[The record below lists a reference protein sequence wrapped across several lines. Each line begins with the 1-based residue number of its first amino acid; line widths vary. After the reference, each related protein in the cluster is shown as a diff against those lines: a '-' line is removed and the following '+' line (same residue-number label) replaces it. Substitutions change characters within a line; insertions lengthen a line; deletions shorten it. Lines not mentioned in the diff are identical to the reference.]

1 MEFTM
6 RTALPILLS
15 TLVAAAGLSTAGV
28 ARAEEGFDVK
38 VTPGHLSVTPK
49 KGWHIN
55 LAYPWK
61 LTIGDTKID
70 KGKFQL
76 SEGSASVEAPK
87 GAGKLK
93 GAVCQG
99 ESQCKMFE
107 QAVTIP

>member
-6 RTALPILLS
+6 RTVLPILLS
-15 TLVAAAGLSTAGV
+15 SLVVAAGLSGASV
-28 ARAEEGFDVK
+28 VRAEEGFDLK
-38 VTPGHLSVTPK
+38 VTPGHVSVTPK
-49 KGWHIN
+49 TGWHIN

-61 LTIGDTKID
+61 LTIGGTKLD
-70 KGKFQL
+70 KSKFQL

-87 GAGKLK
+87 GEGKLK